1 MAHCFFS
8 ENSFYLQSSYRLALA
23 IPTIRQSMSIFHA
36 PTRFSRCFLAFAT
49 AFVLQ
54 ACGGSDSGTNSPPS
68 STGKIALL
76 AGDVGGL
83 GNLDGPRDSATF
95 YAINSLAVDPA
106 GNLMVAEIG
115 NHALRKISPEGLVST
130 VAGGDMVSAYADGQG
145 SVAKFLNPQFVA
157 ADQGGNWYV
166 SDNGDYIRKVT
177 PAGVVSTLANVAA
190 DVGCPATCLKHKPL
204 TVDPAGTVYFIANN
218 KLRKL
223 GANGQAVTVVDA
235 ISSKGIGT
243 PAFTILYLPSSL
255 VADTKGNIFIADRN
269 EPVIRKVTPSGEMSV
284 VAGGSMSASPGVDG
298 LGSSAS
304 FSVLQAITRD
314 ASDNLYVW
322 EANGAIRKIT
332 PEGSVSTVG
341 QSQEQW
347 NSGWG
352 YKFVGFARDADGN
365 YFVSAQGSSANA
377 PVLGNPAIL
386 KIDPQGV
393 QSAYA
398 GAQGQVGDADGAG
411 NVARFSDPRSPTI
424 DPGGNVFVLDSIWD
438 ANTHLANHRVESRYL
453 RRIAPSGNTT
463 AIARI
468 SNYEDGMAG
477 AAVDRQGNTYVGGDR
492 RIRIVA
498 ADGSVKSFVE
508 ADRSLPD
515 GFKVLALDSEGSVY
529 AAAGSKEPAPNTP
542 IYWPV
547 RPYGAIYKVSA
558 NKTITLLAGKAGA
571 QGHVNGMGE
580 FARFSSIGGGTV
592 DSGGNVYVADTANHV
607 IRKITPAGVVSTLAG
622 QPGVGGYGDGA
633 LAQAKFWMPVD
644 VKADDQGNLYVADR
658 NNSVVRKITANG
670 TVSTVVGTPGKYG
683 FVAGALPGVIPPPEG
698 LAVVGSVL
706 YITTRNGVLRVDL

>member
-1 MAHCFFS
+1 M
-8 ENSFYLQSSYRLALA
+8 
-23 IPTIRQSMSIFHA
+23 IRQSMLKFSSQ
-36 PTRFSRCFLAFAT
+36 TRFSRYALAFAA
-49 AFVLQ
+49 AFALQ
-54 ACGGSDSGTNSPPS
+54 ACGGGSDSGTNNPPS

-83 GNLDGPRDSATF
+83 GNLDGSRDSATF
-95 YAINSLAVDPA
+95 YGIQSLTVDPA
-106 GNLMVAEIG
+106 GNLMVAESG
-115 NHALRKISPEGLVST
+115 NHALRKITSEGVVST
-130 VAGGDMVSAYADGQG
+130 VAGGDMVSGFADGQG
-145 SVAKFLNPQFVA
+145 AAAKFLNPQFVA
-157 ADQGGNWYV
+157 ADGSGNWYV
-166 SDNGDYIRKVT
+166 SDNGNYIRKVT

-190 DVGCPATCLKHKPL
+190 DVGCPATCLKYKPL
-204 TVDPAGTVYFIANN
+204 AVDSTGTVYFIANN

-223 GANGQAVTVVDA
+223 GADGQAVTVVDA

-255 VADTKGNIFIADRN
+255 VADTKGNIFIADSN

-314 ASDNLYVW
+314 ASDNLYVL

-332 PEGSVSTVG
+332 PEGSVSTVR

-347 NSGWG
+347 SSGWG
-352 YKFVGFARDADGN
+352 YTFVGFARDAAGN
-365 YFVSAQGSSANA
+365 YFVSAMGSSANA

-411 NVARFSDPRSPTI
+411 NLARFSDPRSPSI

-438 ANTHLANHRVESRYL
+438 PNTHMANHRVDSRYL

-463 AIARI
+463 TIARI

-477 AAVDRQGNTYVGGDR
+477 AAVDKQGNTYVGGDR

-529 AAAGSKEPAPNTP
+529 AAAGSIEPAPNTP
-542 IYWPV
+542 IYRPV
-547 RPYGAIYKVSA
+547 RPYGAIYKISA
-558 NKTITLLAGKAGA
+558 DKTISLLAGKAGA
-571 QGHVNGMGE
+571 QGHVNGAGDA
-580 FARFSSIGGGTV
+580 ARFSSIGGGTV

-633 LAQAKFWMPVD
+633 SAQAKFWMPVD
-644 VKADDQGNLYVADR
+644 VKADDKGNLYVADR
-658 NNSVVRKITANG
+658 NNSVVRKISTNG

-683 FVAGALPGVIPPPEG
+683 FMPGALPGVIPPPEG
-698 LAVVGSVL
+698 IAVMGSVL
-706 YITTRNGVLRVDL
+706 YITTRNGVIRVDL